1 MVNVILITFLVIQ
14 NLVKINVSDFILEE
28 ERKIYMKVRVL
39 LKKGYFYNGRNKYQ
53 KYSLVCGLQ

>member
-1 MVNVILITFLVIQ
+1 MFLVIQ
-14 NLVKINVSDFILEE
+14 NLVKINVSDFILE

-53 KYSLVCGLQ
+53 KYSLVCGLE